1 MIDSNITQVLAQMR
15 SIASAAN
22 WPGALPPTGSAPS
35 GAPTQP
41 SFAATLKAS
50 LGAVNDVQ
58 QQATQMTERFQRGE
72 PGLDLGQ
79 VMVSMEKSSVS
90 FEAMK
95 QVRNKLVDAYQEVMR
110 MQI

>member
-22 WPGALPPTGSAPS
+22 WPGASAAPV
-35 GAPTQP
+35 ATPTQA

-58 QQATQMTERFQRGE
+58 QQATQMTEKFQHGE
-72 PGLDLGQ
+72 PGVDLAQ